1 MAVTTLGIRL
11 ETRGAERPGFRMWPS
26 RAFLPI
32 LACIA
37 MVCFSCERKTREASI
52 DIEISPD
59 AISDLTP
66 PAHPR
71 AAAASERVRPGL
83 EAALYQKGLRF
94 GDPVFLRAFKKERVL
109 EVFVQSRDDG
119 RFQLFRS
126 YKIAGLS
133 GKLGPKLRE
142 GDKQVPE
149 GFYFVPASAMNPE
162 SQFHLSFNIGYPN
175 SFDRQHGRDGSFIMI
190 HGGRA
195 SIGCLAMTDPG
206 IEEIYILCDAAHR
219 AGQRFFRVH
228 IFPFR
233 MTDQNL
239 SAHKDHPWHD
249 FWLNLR
255 EGHDGFEKHGMPP
268 DVSVSAEGKY
278 LFPPVEDTDPTP

>member
-1 MAVTTLGIRL
+1 MKH
-11 ETRGAERPGFRMWPS
+11 S
-26 RAFLPI
+26 RISWLVLVSIA
-32 LACIA
+32 LAC
-37 MVCFSCERKTREASI
+37 VSCGGENKESAI
-52 DIEISPD
+52 DIEIPPE
-59 AISDLTP
+59 AISNLTP

-255 EGHDGFEKHGMPP
+255 DGHESFDKHGVPP
-268 DVSVSAEGKY
+268 EVSFSVEGKY